1 MSCVAVTSMLSGKQ
15 SSKDR
20 SALDVTVMLS
30 FFTEFIFITQSGV
43 GVNVEMFRERP
54 SVLLRSTLHDTGGGG
69 SNRKKHKVS
78 FIELS
83 FGSEKC
89 ARTTNVIRQTLEEVL
104 SWKCISAVI
113 HD

>member
-1 MSCVAVTSMLSGKQ
+1 MTCVAVTSMLSGKQ

-20 SALDVTVMLS
+20 SALDVTVMSS

-43 GVNVEMFRERP
+43 GVTVEIFTERP
-54 SVLLRSTLHDTGGGG
+54 SVLLRSTLHGTAGGGG
-69 SNRKKHKVS
+69 NKKKHKLS

-89 ARTTNVIRQTLEEVL
+89 VCTTNVIPQNFLEMYQ
-104 SWKCISAVI
+104 CC
-113 HD
+113 HT